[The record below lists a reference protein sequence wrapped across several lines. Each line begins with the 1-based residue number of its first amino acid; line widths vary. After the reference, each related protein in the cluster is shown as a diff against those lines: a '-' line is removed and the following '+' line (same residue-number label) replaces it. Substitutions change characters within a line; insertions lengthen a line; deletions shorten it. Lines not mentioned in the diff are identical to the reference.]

1 MPFGK
6 RSRSVSRAR
15 SMDSV
20 SSLAPDEYLPDQQ
33 DLPEPEQ
40 EKIKLQQKNMELKML
55 MKKSDTKNTV
65 EKTIAHPLG
74 KYWIQMT
81 NKYNNSLNEDEQEI
95 QLQDICEAFQK
106 SITLDQQDLQQKI
119 QESTKNLKKDL
130 YKKSLSFH
138 LINPLIQA
146 PTNFSPTPTLLT
158 VSKAIDAL
166 KMFPQNK
173 SRFSGIKG
181 DGPPI
186 AEFMY
191 AINAA
196 QERLNLSED
205 EFKQKLLSSCT
216 GPAHKTLRTHI
227 SEGDDV
233 PALYHQLL
241 SQYDNTVHPTKAKAE
256 LSKFKIG
263 KRSNLFQAQTRILE
277 LSGAAARIFKDAKI
291 RKTVTNIEACQCL
304 IRALPKTSSTLVAT
318 QYNLFLA
325 EQEDDHLEPL
335 FVDFIRYLDT
345 YQSDIDMDIKING
358 ASFDDRDERVRD
370 YKPNPPQF
378 KPYRGLKVQATHAV
392 YEPQGQANM
401 PQRKRAPYQNV
412 SVKALHQAPIQNK
425 FLNRM
430 YCSLCGKTNH
440 TSAQGCYAIKKNGVV
455 IPCAPTQIPCH
466 ICEKVTNKKLYH
478 PPTLCFNKNTQR
490 ADSQNAGRTN
500 QYRKY

>member
-1 MPFGK
+1 
-6 RSRSVSRAR
+6 
-15 SMDSV
+15 MDSV
-20 SSLAPDEYLPDQQ
+20 SSAPEDYMQDQPE
-33 DLPEPEQ
+33 LPEPEQ
-40 EKIKLQQKNMELKML
+40 EKMKLQLNNMELKML
-55 MKKSDTKNTV
+55 MKNSDTKNSV

-81 NKYNNSLNEDEQEI
+81 NKYNSSLNENEAEI

-106 SITLDQQDLQQKI
+106 SITLNQEDLQQQI
-119 QESTKNLKKDL
+119 QDSQKKLKKDL

-138 LINPLIQA
+138 LLNPLIKA
-146 PTNFSPTPTLLT
+146 PTNFSPNPTLLT
-158 VSKAIDAL
+158 VSKAVEAL

-173 SRFSGIKG
+173 SRFSGIRG

-186 AEFMY
+186 AEFMF
-191 AINAA
+191 AINTA
-196 QERLNLSED
+196 QDRLNLSED

-241 SQYDNTVHPTKAKAE
+241 SQYDTTVHPTKAKAE

-263 KRSNLFQAQTRILE
+263 KRSNLFQAQTKILE

-291 RKTVTNIEACQCL
+291 RKTVTNIESCQCL

-325 EQEDDHLEPL
+325 EQEDEDIEPL

-345 YQSDIDMDIKING
+345 YQADIDMDIKING
-358 ASFDDRDERVRD
+358 ASFEDRDERVKN
-370 YKPNPPQF
+370 YNPSPSQF
-378 KPYRGLKVQATHAV
+378 KPYRGLKVQATNAV
-392 YEPQGQANM
+392 YEPQMTQNM
-401 PQRKRAPYQNV
+401 SQKRKAPYQNV
-412 SVKALHQAPIQNK
+412 SVKALYQAPIQNR
-425 FLNRM
+425 FLNKL

-466 ICEKVTNKKLYH
+466 ICEKVSNKKLYH

-490 ADSQNAGRTN
+490 TDSQSASHPK